1 MILSAFSRSS
11 EETSVFFFAA
21 SIFRSVIGGNTYGA
35 RGLSCA
41 AGFAAAGDADTGAAA
56 GAVALG
62 AVFFGEIGFFST
74 TSSICA
80 DFFGISS
87 VKSS

>member
-21 SIFRSVIGGNTYGA
+21 STFKSVIGGNTYGA

-41 AGFAAAGDADTGAAA
+41 MGLTAAGDADTDAAA
-56 GAVALG
+56 EAAALD

-87 VKSS
+87 VRSS